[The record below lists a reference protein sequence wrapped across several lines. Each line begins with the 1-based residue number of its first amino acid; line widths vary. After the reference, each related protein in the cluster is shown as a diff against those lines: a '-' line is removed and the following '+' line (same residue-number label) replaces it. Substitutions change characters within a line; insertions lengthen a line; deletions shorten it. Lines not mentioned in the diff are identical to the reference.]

1 MSKMM
6 KPDTTE
12 IQEDVLEFTS
22 EKTGIFAKLRKFFS
36 VKRII
41 ILSVILIVA
50 LVTVYFLFIREE
62 EVEVTTAYSEYIV
75 EKGSV
80 TDTIEQS
87 GVIEPY
93 ERYEITSR
101 VMGEIIASPFEEG
114 DFVEEGETLY
124 QIDDEDAQLNIE
136 KADNNISKS
145 QHNIEKADNSITR
158 AENNIVVAQNNVEK
172 AQKALDDVNK
182 EIAKLN
188 IYATASGRI
197 TDFSLK
203 NNDNVS
209 PAVIAKIVN
218 TDVRTID
225 IPFFND
231 DFSKISIG
239 DSVTLTS
246 ALHMESIPGVVT
258 HKYESQLE
266 NGSGSGAQKKIE
278 IQLSNPKSIDSQSTF
293 AAVVHTGS
301 GNVSSAAS
309 GAVKEGDSTSV
320 RAETNGTVSEVLVK
334 NGDYVQKGQLIAKM
348 TNDDLI
354 SSRTDCERTLKER
367 QLSLNEAKMSHEESE
382 ISLSDSKISLAD
394 SKLSKKSTEKALD
407 DYNITAP
414 ISGTI
419 ITKNSKV
426 GDNINNSS
434 GQTVMMVVADMS
446 KMKFTITV
454 DELDISEV
462 HEGQTAIVDA
472 DALPDEIFKAE
483 VTSVA
488 SEGVSTGNG
497 VTTFEVELT
506 INEPGNLKPGMNV
519 NANIVIHEAHDVIVI
534 PEDALNRVRGTS
546 AMVMV
551 KSAQGEKPVE
561 NVAEKAPKPDGEG
574 TSPVSKNAVGFGGQK
589 NGSGALAMPN
599 GAAFGGQKNFGGAAP
614 AADNTAAPNGTFP
627 NSFGGLPED
636 VEMREVEI
644 GVSDGE
650 YIEVKSGLSIGE
662 TIVYIPS
669 TASTGDDFARM
680 MQGMMSRHGMSGG
693 GMMGGGM
700 SGNRMPGVR

>member
-1 MSKMM
+1 MSEIM
-6 KPDTTE
+6 KPDTAGTH
-12 IQEDVLEFTS
+12 EDVLEFTS
-22 EKTGIFAKLRKFFS
+22 EKTGKFAKLRRFFS

-41 ILSVILIVA
+41 ILSVILIIA
-50 LVTVYFLFIREE
+50 LLAVYFLFIKKE
-62 EVEVTTAYSEYIV
+62 EVEVTTAYTEYIV

-87 GVIEPY
+87 GVIEPF

-145 QHNIEKADNSITR
+145 QHNIEKADNNITK
-158 AENNIVVAQNNVEK
+158 AENNIIVAQNNVEK

-182 EIAKLN
+182 EIEKLN
-188 IYATASGRI
+188 VYATASGRI
-197 TDFSLK
+197 SDFSLK
-203 NNDNVS
+203 KNDNVS
-209 PAVIAKIVN
+209 PAVIAKVVN
-218 TDVRTID
+218 TDVRTVD
-225 IPFFND
+225 IPFFTD
-231 DFSKISIG
+231 DFSKISVG
-239 DSVTLTS
+239 DTVTLTS

-258 HKYESQLE
+258 HKYDSQLE
-266 NGSGSGAQKKIE
+266 SGSGSSAQKKIE
-278 IQLSNPKSIDSQSTF
+278 IQLNNPKSIDSQSTF

-301 GNVSSAAS
+301 GNVTSAAS
-309 GAVKEGDSTSV
+309 GAVKDGETTSV
-320 RAETNGTVSEVLVK
+320 RAETSGTVSEVLVK
-334 NGDYVQKGQLIAKM
+334 NGDYVQKGQLIARM

-354 SSRTDCERTLKER
+354 ASRTDCERTLKER
-367 QLSLNEAKMSHEESE
+367 QLSLNEAKMNHEESE

-426 GDNINNSS
+426 GDNISNSS

-462 HEGQTAIVDA
+462 HEGQSAIVDA
-472 DALPDEIFKAE
+472 DALPDEIFEAE

-488 SEGVSTGNG
+488 TEGVSTGNG

-519 NANIVIHEAHDVIVI
+519 NANIVINEAHNVIVI

-551 KSAQGEKPVE
+551 KSAQGEKP
-561 NVAEKAPKPDGEG
+561 ATDASEKTPKPVGGEMPPMAKG
-574 TSPVSKNAVGFGGQK
+574 ANGSGGQKSGGGMPSMPSGAPGFGG
-589 NGSGALAMPN
+589 MPAN
-599 GAAFGGQKNFGGAAP
+599 QGGMVPGGFGGM
-614 AADNTAAPNGTFP
+614 
-627 NSFGGLPED
+627 PEGC
-636 VEMREVEI
+636 EMREVEI

-650 YIEVKSGLSIGE
+650 YIEVKSGLSEGE

-680 MQGMMSRHGMSGG
+680 MQGMMRGPGMSGG
-693 GMMGGGM
+693 MPGGGMSGSRMPAGGM
-700 SGNRMPGVR
+700 SGNRMPGGAR